1 MYVSIATCCFATMQL
16 RIRVHANSLLDY
28 PSRSEKELS
37 ERRALEVEDVGSN
50 NLFCRHSSRTENY
63 THGVGERAARKENA
77 RERREKKE
85 RQKDWDTCMWVRN
98 NYSAYYRPLLPRKS
112 LTSCWRAEKVRIR
125 CCDSGKNRRKNF
137 SRRAKYVWS
146 I

>member
-1 MYVSIATCCFATMQL
+1 MQL

-28 PSRSEKELS
+28 PGRSEKELS

-63 THGVGERAARKENA
+63 THGVGERAARRGNA

-85 RQKDWDTCMWVRN
+85 RDKKIETRVCEYGIIIQPT
-98 NYSAYYRPLLPRKS
+98 
-112 LTSCWRAEKVRIR
+112 IGH
-125 CCDSGKNRRKNF
+125 CCHANH
-137 SRRAKYVWS
+137 
-146 I
+146 